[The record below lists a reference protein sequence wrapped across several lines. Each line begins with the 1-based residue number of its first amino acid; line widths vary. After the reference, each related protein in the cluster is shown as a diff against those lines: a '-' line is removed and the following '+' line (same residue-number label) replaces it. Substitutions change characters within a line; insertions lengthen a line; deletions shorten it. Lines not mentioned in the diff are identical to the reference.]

1 MVFATSAMMRLIT
14 PYSTSKT
21 ATARRHSRGGR
32 TIGIRGA
39 QSPLGE
45 VRSVDRRFLVER
57 IAGSLVDMI
66 IRWAR
71 TAFVADPRLLAESY
85 IALTKPL
92 FR

>member
-1 MVFATSAMMRLIT
+1 MVFAMSATMRLII

-21 ATARRHSRGGR
+21 ATARRHSQGGR
-32 TIGIRGA
+32 TIRIRGA

-45 VRSVDRRFLVER
+45 VRSVDRRFLVEH
-57 IAGSLVDMI
+57 IAGSLVDML

-71 TAFVADPRLLAESY
+71 TAFAADPRLLAESY

>member
-1 MVFATSAMMRLIT
+1 MD
-14 PYSTSKT
+14 
-21 ATARRHSRGGR
+21 
-32 TIGIRGA
+32 
-39 QSPLGE
+39 Q
-45 VRSVDRRFLVER
+45 RFLVEH